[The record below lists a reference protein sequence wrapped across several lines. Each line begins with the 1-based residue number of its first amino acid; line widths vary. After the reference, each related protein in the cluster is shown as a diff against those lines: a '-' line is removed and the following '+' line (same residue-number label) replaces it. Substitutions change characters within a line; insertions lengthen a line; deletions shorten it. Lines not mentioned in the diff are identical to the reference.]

1 MSIIFFPAHFLYL
14 KNNDNHNELKKEL
27 LPKIL
32 ETKETIKD
40 DKPFNACLFETSFDR
55 EELNKKIFFESEEL
69 KTMIWN
75 NIENAID
82 IYNKNISYFKI
93 NIKQSLLTR
102 VWYNIYNKG
111 SNHFQEYHRHDV
123 NPTIKDNKLYHPTL
137 SGIYILHDN
146 NKVNNTIFKSY
157 VSPFSNTRHNII
169 DTSNINNISEGTILL
184 FPSSLEHCV
193 KPVLEDRVTIA
204 FNIHSLFLN

>member
-55 EELNKKIFFESEEL
+55 EELNRKIFFESKEL

-75 NIENAID
+75 NIDNAINN
-82 IYNKNISYFKI
+82 YNKNIPYFQI
-93 NIKQSLLTR
+93 NIKKSIITKI
-102 VWYNIYNKG
+102 WYNIYNKG
-111 SNHFQEYHRHDV
+111 SNHFQEYHSHGSD
-123 NPTIKDNKLYHPTL
+123 PIIKDNKLYYPIF

-157 VSPFSNTRHNII
+157 ISPFSNLKHNII
-169 DTSNINNISEGTILL
+169 DTSKINNISEGTILL
-184 FPSSLEHCV
+184 FSSSLEHCV

-204 FNIHSLFLN
+204 FNIYSLF